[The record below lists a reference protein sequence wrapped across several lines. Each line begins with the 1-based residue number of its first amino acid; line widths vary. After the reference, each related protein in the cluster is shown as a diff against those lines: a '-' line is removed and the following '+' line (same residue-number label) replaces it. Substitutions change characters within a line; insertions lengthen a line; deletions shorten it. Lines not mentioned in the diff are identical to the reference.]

1 MKEGI
6 LIFDERRRVGSL
18 V

>member
-6 LIFDERRRVGSL
+6 LIKLGLNAVVEKC
-18 V
+18 